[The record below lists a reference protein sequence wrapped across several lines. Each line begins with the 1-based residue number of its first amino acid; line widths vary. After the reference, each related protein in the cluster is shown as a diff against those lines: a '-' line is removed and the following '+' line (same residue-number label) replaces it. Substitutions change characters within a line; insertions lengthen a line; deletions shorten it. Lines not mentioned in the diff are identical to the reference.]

1 VAIRAPFAGAAD
13 VLTLSLFLGFFGLAM
28 VGVPLMYSLLGA
40 TVGVIVIAGLSH
52 PLETIFLSFIGGV
65 EPFILIAVPLFIFA
79 GEILS
84 SGGVG
89 KRIVDFARAL
99 FGFLPGGLGVVT
111 VVACLMFGGVSGSA
125 IADTAA
131 IGSLV
136 IPAMVR
142 RGYSRAFA
150 AALLSVAGTL
160 ALLMPLSIP
169 FLVYA
174 FISGVSMRQL
184 SMAGIVPAILAALA
198 LIAVC
203 MWHGKRTGCDSGDA
217 KVSAR
222 AIWIATRAAGPALL
236 MPVIIV
242 GGIWSGVFTPT
253 ESAAVAVVYGVL
265 VSLTLYKDITVRD
278 LPRLLVNAFQTSA
291 TVMLVIGATGAL
303 AWLITVEQV
312 AVQLATW
319 IKLVASEPWMFLLL
333 VNVAL
338 LILGIFIEPLPALL
352 LTAPLLLPIA
362 QSFHLDLVHLG
373 VVMTANLAIA
383 LYTPPVGGTLFV
395 AARLAGAG
403 IGEIT
408 KALMPL
414 LIAAIAALFVITYV
428 PSLTYVVARLLL

>member
-1 VAIRAPFAGAAD
+1 MFAAW
-13 VLTLSLFLGFFGLAM
+13 LFLAFFGLALA
-28 VGVPLMYSLLGA
+28 GVPLLYALLGT
-40 TVGVIVIAGLSH
+40 TVGAIIVAGLSH

-89 KRIVDFARAL
+89 RRIVDFARAL
-99 FGFLPGGLGVVT
+99 LGFLPGGLGVVT
-111 VVACLMFGGVSGSA
+111 VASCLMFGGVSGSA

-136 IPAMVR
+136 IPAMVQ
-142 RGYSRAFA
+142 RGYSRGFA
-150 AALLSVAGTL
+150 AALLAVAGTL

-184 SMAGIVPAILAALA
+184 SMAGIAPAIIAGAALM
-198 LIAVC
+198 AVC
-203 MWHGKRTGCDSGDA
+203 VWHGRRTGCDSGDGRL
-217 KVSAR
+217 SAR
-222 AIWIATRAAGPALL
+222 EIWKATRAAGPALL
-236 MPVIIV
+236 MPLIIV
-242 GGIWSGVFTPT
+242 GGIWSGYFTPT
-253 ESAAVAVVYGVL
+253 ESAAVAVVYGIV
-265 VSLTLYKDITVRD
+265 VSLALYRDITVRD

-312 AVQLATW
+312 AVQMAAW
-319 IKLVASEPWMFLLL
+319 IRLIASEPWQFLLL
-333 VNVAL
+333 VNVIL
-338 LILGIFIEPLPALL
+338 LLLGIFIEPLPALL
-352 LTAPLLLPIA
+352 LTAPLLLPLA
-362 QSFHLDLVHLG
+362 KFFNVDLVHLG

-395 AARLAGAG
+395 AAKLAKAG
-403 IGEIT
+403 IGEVT
-408 KALMPL
+408 RALWPL
-414 LIAAIAALFVITYV
+414 LLAAIAALFVITYV
-428 PSLTYVVARLLL
+428 PSLTTVVWRLAN

>member
-1 VAIRAPFAGAAD
+1 MFAAW
-13 VLTLSLFLGFFGLAM
+13 LFLAFFGLALA
-28 VGVPLMYSLLGA
+28 GVPLLYALLGT
-40 TVGVIVIAGLSH
+40 TVGAIVVAGLSH

-89 KRIVDFARAL
+89 RRIVDFARAL
-99 FGFLPGGLGVVT
+99 LGFLPGGLGVVT
-111 VVACLMFGGVSGSA
+111 VASCLMFGGVSGSA

-136 IPAMVR
+136 IPAMVQ
-142 RGYSRAFA
+142 RGYSRGFA
-150 AALLSVAGTL
+150 AALLAVAGTL

-184 SMAGIVPAILAALA
+184 SMAGIAPAIIAGAALM
-198 LIAVC
+198 AVC
-203 MWHGKRTGCDSGDA
+203 VWHGRRTGCDSGDGRL
-217 KVSAR
+217 SAR
-222 AIWIATRAAGPALL
+222 EIWKATRAAGPALL
-236 MPVIIV
+236 MPLIIV
-242 GGIWSGVFTPT
+242 GGIWSGYFTPT
-253 ESAAVAVVYGVL
+253 ESAAVAVVYGIV
-265 VSLTLYKDITVRD
+265 VSLALYRDITVRD

-312 AVQLATW
+312 AVQMAAW
-319 IKLVASEPWMFLLL
+319 IRLIASEPWQFLLL
-333 VNVAL
+333 VNVIL
-338 LILGIFIEPLPALL
+338 LLLGIFIEPLPALL
-352 LTAPLLLPIA
+352 LTAPLLLPLA
-362 QSFHLDLVHLG
+362 KFFNVDLVHLG

-395 AARLAGAG
+395 AAKLAKAG
-403 IGEIT
+403 IGEVT
-408 KALMPL
+408 RALWPL
-414 LIAAIAALFVITYV
+414 LLAAIAALFVITYV
-428 PSLTYVVARLLL
+428 PSLTTVVWRLAN

>member
-1 VAIRAPFAGAAD
+1 MLAA
-13 VLTLSLFLGFFGLAM
+13 TLFLVFFGLALA
-28 VGVPLMYSLLGA
+28 GVPLLYALLGT
-40 TVGVIVIAGLSH
+40 TVGVIVVAGLSH

-89 KRIVDFARAL
+89 RRIVDFARAL
-99 FGFLPGGLGVVT
+99 LGFLPGGLGVVT
-111 VVACLMFGGVSGSA
+111 VASCLMFGGVSGSA

-136 IPAMVR
+136 IPAMIQ
-142 RGYSRAFA
+142 RGYSRGFA
-150 AALLSVAGTL
+150 AALLAVAGTL

-184 SMAGIVPAILAALA
+184 SMAGIVPG
-198 LIAVC
+198 LIAAVALMAVC
-203 MWHGKRTGCDSGDA
+203 VWHGRRTGCDSGDA
-217 KVSAR
+217 RLSAR
-222 AIWIATRAAGPALL
+222 EVWTATRAAGPALL
-236 MPVIIV
+236 MPLIIV
-242 GGIWSGVFTPT
+242 GGIWSGFFTPT
-253 ESAAVAVVYGVL
+253 ESAAVAVVYGVA
-265 VSLTLYKDITVRD
+265 VSLVLYRDITVRD

-303 AWLITVEQV
+303 AWLITAEQV
-312 AVQLATW
+312 AVQMAAW
-319 IKLVASEPWMFLLL
+319 IKLVASEPWQFLLL
-333 VNVAL
+333 VNVIL
-338 LILGIFIEPLPALL
+338 LLLGIFIEPLPALL

-362 QSFHLDLVHLG
+362 KFFNVDLVHLG

-395 AARLAGAG
+395 AAKLAKAG
-403 IGEIT
+403 IGEVT
-408 KALMPL
+408 RALWPL
-414 LIAAIAALFVITYV
+414 LLAAIAALFVITYV
-428 PSLTYVVARLLL
+428 PSLTTVVWRIAN

>member
-1 VAIRAPFAGAAD
+1 MLTAGIFIA
-13 VLTLSLFLGFFGLAM
+13 FFGLAL
-28 VGVPLMYSLLGA
+28 VGVPLMYALLA
-40 TVGVIVIAGLSH
+40 TTVGAIVVVGLTH

-89 KRIVDFARAL
+89 RRIVDFAKAL
-99 FGFLPGGLGVVT
+99 LGFLPGGLGIAT
-111 VVACLMFGGVSGSA
+111 VASCLMFGGVSGSA

-136 IPAMVR
+136 IPAMIQ

-184 SMAGIVPAILAALA
+184 SMAGIVPAIVAAAGLMG
-198 LIAVC
+198 VC
-203 MWHGKRTGCDSGDA
+203 AWHGRRTGCDNGEGRLSL
-217 KVSAR
+217 R
-222 AIWIATRAAGPALL
+222 EIWTATKAAGPALA
-236 MPVIIV
+236 MPLIIV

-253 ESAAVAVVYGVL
+253 ESAAVAVIYGLL
-265 VSLTLYKDITVRD
+265 VSLLLYKDMTVRD

-303 AWLITVEQV
+303 AWLITAEQV
-312 AVQLATW
+312 AVQMAGW

-333 VNVAL
+333 VNIAL
-338 LILGIFIEPLPALL
+338 LLLGIFIEPLPALL

-362 QSFHLDLVHLG
+362 KTFNVDMVHMG

-395 AARLAGAG
+395 AAKLAKAG

-408 KALMPL
+408 RALTPL
-414 LIAAIAALFVITYV
+414 LIAAIVVLFIITYV
-428 PSLTYVVARLLL
+428 PWMTTVLWRMMS